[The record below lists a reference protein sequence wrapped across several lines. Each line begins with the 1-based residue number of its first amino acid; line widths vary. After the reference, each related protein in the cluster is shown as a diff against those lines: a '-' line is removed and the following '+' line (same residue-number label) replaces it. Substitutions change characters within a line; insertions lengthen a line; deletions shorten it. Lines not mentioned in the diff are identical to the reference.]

1 MYKYRF
7 LAPFLLISIITILL
21 VTSTGFSKTFYPI
34 QNCTYVYRDYI
45 ADLIWLNGS
54 FVATLANL
62 NINNSMVNIY
72 GVFSLKSSNSS
83 QLHVHVKDVKRV
95 GNDIFIY
102 ADLVGKNLAVD
113 IPYFVNGNLSILV
126 NRVNSS
132 WISAG
137 IELTDLSADLSYVG
151 QLSYNI
157 TDLLQHLSY
166 IKTKD
171 LIPIWISN
179 ISVRFIVS
187 SKGNSAFLYY
197 GRELKPVG
205 ESPLL
210 PYNLTL
216 SPSAYSYILVH
227 NALIELNELY
237 KQPNLLEALVAP
249 LKTASNKTQQSEILA
264 RLVLK
269 ISNEIMPSYGYI
281 NSICTIEPLVTGLS
295 ESCNQIGPGKYQL
308 VLPNTTQLSNAHSL
322 YAAAI
327 NHELEE
333 LSKIISKSIQ
343 VKKLGLENIMGGVI
357 LDLIFRGPL
366 PEKPSE
372 FHVFYAPVYVKG
384 LRAILLIRRGP
395 NPRMETVKDYVKQL
409 LSSTSSKVNV
419 SLEKRI
425 INGIPLEVIRIT
437 QSNGPSITG
446 YLWPRDLNG
455 TDYMCVS
462 YGKSLAPLF
471 LRAQRVWSIKGN
483 EPQKVLNIVLD
494 YVSKFLLT
502 AASKGP
508 RSSKLVEIL
517 EGLRSLEAK
526 LLRESR
532 ELLNIT
538 QTNNSITKAVLGEG
552 SASATRESTHSSS
565 SASAGAAAI
574 SSNGSSISRLVS
586 SAHRYSASE
595 ALVIGVLVLVL
606 IAIAFYV
613 FRRRG

>member
-1 MYKYRF
+1 MYKHRRSF
-7 LAPFLLISIITILL
+7 IFFLLIVALIIFPIMS
-21 VTSTGFSKTFYPI
+21 TSFSETVI
-34 QNCTYVYRDYI
+34 QNCTYVYRDYV

-62 NINNSMVNIY
+62 NINNSIVNIY
-72 GVFSLKSSNSS
+72 GVFSLKNSS
-83 QLHVHVKDVKRV
+83 SPQLLVRVKDVKKV

-126 NRVNSS
+126 NKVNSS

-137 IELTDLSADLSYVG
+137 IKLTDLSADLSYVG

-166 IKTKD
+166 IKAKD

-197 GRELKPVG
+197 GKELEPVG

-216 SPSAYSYILVH
+216 TPSVYSYILVH
-227 NALIELNELY
+227 NALTELNELY

-269 ISNEIMPSYGYI
+269 MTNEIIPSYGYI

-308 VLPNTTQLSNAHSL
+308 ILLNTTRLSDAHSL
-322 YAAAI
+322 YAAAMD
-327 NHELEE
+327 HDLKE
-333 LSKIISKSIQ
+333 LSRIVSRSIQ
-343 VKKLGLENIMGGVI
+343 VKKLSLENIMGGVI

-372 FHVFYAPVYVKG
+372 FHVFYAPVYVKD
-384 LRAILLIRRGP
+384 LRAILFIRRGP
-395 NPRMETVKDYVKQL
+395 NPKMENVKDYVKQL

-419 SLEKRI
+419 SLERRI
-425 INGIPLEVIRIT
+425 INGIPLEVMRIT
-437 QSNGPSITG
+437 QSNGPNITG

-471 LRAQRVWSIKGN
+471 LRAQRIWSIKEN
-483 EPQKVLNIVLD
+483 EPQKVLDIVQD

-508 RSSKLVEIL
+508 RSSKLAEIL
-517 EGLRSLEAK
+517 EGLKSLEAK
-526 LLRESR
+526 LLKESR

-538 QTNNSITKAVLGEG
+538 QTNSSITKVVSGEG
-552 SASATRESTHSSS
+552 SVRATRENAHSSS
-565 SASAGAAAI
+565 STSAGTATV
-574 SSNGSSISRLVS
+574 SSNGSSISHHAI

-595 ALVIGVLVLVL
+595 ALVIGALVLVLV
-606 IAIAFYV
+606 AIALYA